1 MEKEIDVEHIL
12 IELKNLSHEELLI
25 YWIKNRLKEA
35 YEYRYFAEKAK
46 MLNKDED
53 IIELF
58 IILSKDSQSNASRL
72 WEIYKRVFDSGNSE
86 IPEVSLNSA
95 DFKFANVSKRLEKVN
110 SPLEV
115 LELAMESKLLLKSI
129 YNDLAE
135 KTQNKESK
143 LICKYLAAI
152 EEENYQ
158 KLKLEYE
165 YYKKRNER
173 KLKFPSL

>member
-35 YEYRYFAEKAK
+35 HEYRYFAEKAK
-46 MLNKDED
+46 MFNKDED

-72 WEIYKRVFDSGNSE
+72 WEIYKRVFDPGNSE

-95 DFKFANVSKRLEKVN
+95 DFKFANVSKSLEKVN

-115 LELAMESKLLLKSI
+115 LELAMQSKLFSKSI

-135 KTQNKESK
+135 KTENKESK

-173 KLKFPSL
+173 KPKLPSL